1 MSLSGPGLA
10 KSCFYIQPI
19 CRSTLRTPTGS
30 HPSLPWRVP
39 GRHLRRG
46 SRSCD
51 RSRREQNGG
60 RLGTECSVDASYSAS
75 GSWSANVRYRDPY
88 WIADVA
94 YCVSFARQPAAE
106 ATRLGSSFWSLAPSG
121 ALLDRARDSRLSY
134 RKWVGARCCGS
145 RGPTAARH
153 SSCAW
158 ARACS
163 RGRRFWGREAAR
175 RGSPA
180 EGLWQGA
187 DAREGGGAGR
197 CIGANRKDAS
207 NPRWPQA
214 HATWS
219 AWCLPAPP

>member
-1 MSLSGPGLA
+1 MGLP
-10 KSCFYIQPI
+10 KRQF
-19 CRSTLRTPTGS
+19 G
-30 HPSLPWRVP
+30 
-39 GRHLRRG
+39 RG
-46 SRSCD
+46 SRKRTLRGGLPRTIALCGAPETPPGTTG
-51 RSRREQNGG
+51 RSRPRADIRPRNLNGSSPMDG
-60 RLGTECSVDASYSAS
+60 SPDHHRRSMSAS
-75 GSWSANVRYRDPY
+75 CGTVHALLASVRDRK
-88 WIADVA
+88 
-94 YCVSFARQPAAE
+94 AREPAAE
-106 ATRLGSSFWSLAPSG
+106 TTRPGSSFWSLAPSG

-187 DAREGGGAGR
+187 DVREGGGARR

-207 NPRWPQA
+207 NPRCPQA
-214 HATWS
+214 RATRY
-219 AWCLPAPP
+219 ACDLLTPTPP